1 MNESIMSFRDAWKFI
16 RKTAFKD
23 HDPQCSY
30 YQTRGADLCNCK
42 VLEHEYERRRREME
56 RR

>member
-1 MNESIMSFRDAWKFI
+1 MSFRDAWKFI